1 MERKLKAR
9 RRDELG
15 KGAAHRIRA
24 AGAVP
29 GVVYGHGNEPLHI
42 SVDARELF
50 HTLHTDAGVNV
61 LVDLR
66 VDGDHFLAMPRE
78 IQRDLMKGRLLHVD
92 FLRIARDEKIAV
104 DVPVQLVGE
113 SRGVKEGGVL
123 EHHLWALHLEAFPQ
137 DVPPAIEADVSRLTI
152 GDSLKVGDLT
162 FDGKLTILTP
172 PEEVIVSVVSP
183 QILRAEEEVTPEMAE
198 AAEQA
203 EGGLA
208 RAGEVVDEASSP

>member
-9 RRDELG
+9 RREDLG
-15 KGAAHRIRA
+15 KGAAHRVRA
-24 AGAVP
+24 AGGVP
-29 GVVYGHGNEPLHI
+29 GVLYGHGNEPLHI
-42 SVDARELF
+42 AVDARELY
-50 HTLHTDAGVNV
+50 HTLHTDAGMNV

-78 IQRDLMKGRLLHVD
+78 VQRDLIKGRLLHVD

-123 EHHLWALHLEAFPQ
+123 EHHLWSLHVEAFPQ
-137 DVPPAIEADVSRLTI
+137 DVPTAIDAEIGGLAL

-162 FDGKLTILTP
+162 VDQKLTILTP
-172 PEEVIVSVVSP
+172 PDEVIVSVVSP

-198 AAEQA
+198 AAQEV

-208 RAGEVVDEASSP
+208 RAGEVVDQPSSP